1 MFFKNKKNNRQEIKK
16 LMEIYK
22 DLSNPA
28 SKEFEKLLNSQLSKI
43 QIEEGKIINGKINK
57 ITEKFVFLFVEG
69 LKSEPV
75 LDINELKTMGLS
87 EKIKI
92 GETIP
97 VLLEKIEDKHGEVL
111 VSASK
116 AQKIKGWDKLVEA
129 YEKNEPIMGKITSKC
144 KGGCIVEHLDTGSLM
159 FLPGSQI
166 SDKPLKDISHLM
178 NEPQKFALIKLD
190 KVRGNACVSRREI
203 ISSFKKE
210 DKAKIIDKYKVGDII
225 EGAEVKGYSSFGCF
239 FNVNGE
245 LDVLVHL
252 QEISYS
258 RVNHPDEVFNIGE
271 KHNLKVISVDK
282 EKLQVGC
289 SVKQLSPDPF
299 EHIENYELNKTYKVK
314 VVKIMDFGA
323 FCELEPGLTTLL
335 HSSELSWTKKNVSAK
350 KMFKIGDE
358 IDCVITEIDKD
369 KRRVAISH
377 RLTQE
382 NPFDTFEKNYP
393 VGTIVEGEIVN
404 KNDYSLFV
412 KIENLDVDAFL
423 HCNDL
428 TYLNNGEEELSKYKK
443 GDKINVKVLEI
454 KSSEQKIRVGLRQT
468 QTDPFEWFKDKS
480 KNQTITVKV
489 ISTDNKGLIVRP
501 EGCEM
506 DFQIKKSAIAINAA
520 DARPNRWTG
529 GEKLDC
535 AIADLDLGKRK
546 VSLSIKLLEEIEKK
560 EALEKYGSE
569 GSGKNLPFS
578 SLSEDLKKKEEE
590 KE

>member
-1 MFFKNKKNNRQEIKK
+1 
-16 LMEIYK
+16 MEIYK
-22 DLSNPA
+22 DLTNPA
-28 SKEFEKLLNSQLSKI
+28 SKEFEQLLNSQLSKNK
-43 QIEEGKIINGKINK
+43 IEEGKIIEGKINK
-57 ITEKFVFLFVEG
+57 ISEKFVFLFIDG

-75 LDINELKTMGLS
+75 LDINELKSMGLKDKIKVG
-87 EKIKI
+87 EKIS
-92 GETIP
+92 
-97 VLLEKIEDKHGEVL
+97 VLLERIEDKNGEVL

-116 AQKIKGWDKLVEA
+116 AQKISGWNKLVEA

-144 KGGCIVEHLDTGSLM
+144 KGGCIVEHIDTGSLM

-210 DKAKIIDKYKVGDII
+210 DKAKIIEKFKVGDII
-225 EGAEVKGYSSFGCF
+225 KGAEVKGYSSFGCF
-239 FNVNGE
+239 FNVNNE

-271 KHNLKVISVDK
+271 KHDLKVISVDK

-299 EHIENYELNKTYKVK
+299 EHIENYELNKTYKAK

-335 HSSELSWTKKNVSAK
+335 HSSELSWTKKNMSAK
-350 KMFKIGDE
+350 KMFKVGDE
-358 IDCVITEIDKD
+358 INCVITEIDKD
-369 KRRVAISH
+369 KRRVAVSH
-377 RLTQE
+377 RLTKE
-382 NPFDTFEKNYP
+382 NPFAVFEKEHP
-393 VGTIVEGEIVN
+393 VGSVVKGEVVN
-404 KNDYSLFV
+404 KNEYSLFL
-412 KIENLDVDAFL
+412 KIDNLEIDAFL

-428 TYLNNGEEELSKYKK
+428 TYFNNAEEELAKYKK
-443 GDKINVKVLEI
+443 GDFINVKVLEV
-454 KSSEQKIRVGLRQT
+454 KVSDQKVRVGFKQT
-468 QTDPFEWFKDKS
+468 QTDPFDWFKDK
-480 KNQTITVKV
+480 KIKQTITVKI
-489 ISTDNKGLIVRP
+489 ISSDSKGLTVRP
-501 EGCEM
+501 EGCDM
-506 DFQIKKSAIAINAA
+506 DFQIKKSQIAINIA
-520 DARPNRWTG
+520 DARPSRFTG
-529 GEKLDC
+529 GERIDC
-535 AIADLDLGKRK
+535 AISELDLDKRK
-546 VSLSIKLLEEIEKK
+546 VTLSIKLLEEIEKK

-578 SLSEDLKKKEEE
+578 SLSEDLKKKNKEE
-590 KE
+590 